1 MVDTAT
7 EAIAHKKKS
16 IKSLI
21 SQMFQLYSNLL
32 TEEARR
38 PWCKILGEQINVT
51 PSTDLFGVEHAL
63 KRQRSWTF
71 FKDYVTFH
79 LLSIFRSDLA
89 ETQQFYISKRL
100 KKPNRVPI
108 RQFMQR
114 VQQLNGYLDLLP
126 CLYNS
131 NCTIKLTY
139 LMKLFNDVDLVS
151 HILRMF
157 TGTGKT
163 GMSLQEQSYPIS

>member
-1 MVDTAT
+1 
-7 EAIAHKKKS
+7 
-16 IKSLI
+16 
-21 SQMFQLYSNLL
+21 
-32 TEEARR
+32 
-38 PWCKILGEQINVT
+38 VT

-126 CLYNS
+126 CLFYS
-131 NCTIKLTY
+131 MRATKLT
-139 LMKLFNDVDLVS
+139 KEVAPFNYADLVS
-151 HILRMF
+151 HILRMVPKHWQDQYKLMGSTVPQSMCKLLKALERIKKAF
-157 TGTGKT
+157 PTEKECKGPKASVTGGGSSKK
-163 GMSLQEQSYPIS
+163 